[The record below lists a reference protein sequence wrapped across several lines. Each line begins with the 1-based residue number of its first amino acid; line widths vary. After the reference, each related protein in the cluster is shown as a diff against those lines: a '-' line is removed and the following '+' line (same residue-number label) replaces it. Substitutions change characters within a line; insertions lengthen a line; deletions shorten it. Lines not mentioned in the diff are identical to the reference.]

1 LLFSEYRLAGGVS
14 LIDDGRCAV
23 QVESGLFSTFLAVFI
38 VEFLNISII
47 TSEFSL
53 GSVPSAIGVVPEV
66 NKTRIYAEVEAIPF
80 LRGLGQDLIYQ
91 LRSCSL
97 VEIIGDGL
105 DRKVLV
111 GHPGLFGRILVP
123 NLSDGTIFHPILI
136 GSDVSFYTIEEDGVV
151 GGGAAHGVKA
161 LVAELSDIETKIVLS
176 AHLIGSV
183 ACHVIIG
190 EAFFL
195 FHRA

>member
-1 LLFSEYRLAGGVS
+1 MEKGGLV
-14 LIDDGRCAV
+14 LDWIFQEADC
-23 QVESGLFSTFLAVFI
+23 
-38 VEFLNISII
+38 
-47 TSEFSL
+47 
-53 GSVPSAIGVVPEV
+53 V
-66 NKTRIYAEVEAIPF
+66 N
-80 LRGLGQDLIYQ
+80 
-91 LRSCSL
+91 L

-195 FHRA
+195 FHRAWIFSTLANGSSCRARFTISRLRDSHVKRSSTVEGTLRPGACTVDASGENRS